1 MAENN
6 LDQQMETKI
15 EEQKQNQDNKKTKY
29 NKKFKKNKQEQE
41 QKQNQSEHQGG
52 EQEDNSKGLKIYPH
66 IVDQKFINLIDFD
79 QLDKLFN
86 SEIEKDQQE
95 AVIYLKAFIKEQKP
109 TLINLFDIF
118 DHYFNKEENKGL
130 LEKTVLRMFKILKC
144 LSTLQANSIIYK
156 SYFCL
161 IQQNSVKI
169 PEENQQFMTE
179 ISQAWKYVHTDSLNT
194 FLTIFD
200 IASQIKKEDVSDE
213 IKDLIVLQKYS
224 EAVKIISVF
233 SNFTSEL
240 APLLINSLTTNK
252 DASKAAD
259 LIKQFKLNPNQFPEV
274 EIRLKKMSLRYNL
287 RTYSWEFVAEL
298 FREQKDI
305 LGYAVEDLLF
315 NKQYNEAYSVLKSDD
330 QIIKYVHKKESLQ
343 ALNDPSIKFKVLPNR
358 LYTKDYFS
366 PQSENI
372 GQEPEGTHLNLSKD
386 FGITR
391 DKVFFI
397 NDVKSKDFEFAKKEL
412 ESAKQI
418 GLDGEFRPAVTKL
431 DNNSQ
436 SLALLQLATQNY
448 CFLFDPMALKNEKEY
463 EILQQNIFQ
472 NPNILKI
479 GHTISGDISMVA
491 SQLNGQLNFKCS
503 LDLAKLHKS
512 KNPEQKQSSLS
523 FIAKFQLGKGLCKG
537 EQTSNWSQ
545 RPLREAQIHYGALDA
560 YISIAL
566 YNKYIQLYGEKDLS
580 QFFERI

>member
-1 MAENN
+1 MAETNQ
-6 LDQQMETKI
+6 DQQMETKI
-15 EEQKQNQDNKKTKY
+15 EEQKQNQDKKKTKY
-29 NKKFKKNKQEQE
+29 QKKNKKNTHQEE
-41 QKQNQSEHQGG
+41 QKQNNSEQQD
-52 EQEDNSKGLKIYPH
+52 EQEDNNQGFKIYPH
-66 IVDQKFINLIDFD
+66 KVDHKFISQVDFA
-79 QLDKLFN
+79 QFDKLFN
-86 SEIEKDQQE
+86 SDIEKDQQE
-95 AVIYLKAFIKEQKP
+95 AVLYLKAFVKEKKP
-109 TLINLFDIF
+109 TLINFFDIF
-118 DHYFNKEENKGL
+118 DHYFKKEENKGL
-130 LEKTVLRMFKILKC
+130 LEKSVLKMFTILKC
-144 LSTLQANSIIYK
+144 LSSLQANSIIYK
-156 SYFCL
+156 SFFCV
-161 IQQNSVKI
+161 IQHNSVKI
-169 PEENQQFMTE
+169 PDQDKQYMEEIT
-179 ISQAWKYVHTDSLNT
+179 QAWKYVHTDSLST

-200 IASQIKKEDVSDE
+200 ITNQIKKKDVSQE
-213 IKDLIVLQKYS
+213 VKDLIVLQKYQ

-233 SNFTSEL
+233 SNYTSEL
-240 APLLINSLTTNK
+240 APQLIHSLTNNK

-259 LIKQFKLNPNQFPEV
+259 MIKQFKLNPNNFPEV
-274 EIRLKKMSLRYNL
+274 EIRLKKMSMRYNL

-305 LGYAVEDLLF
+305 LAYAVEDLLY
-315 NKQYNEAYSVLKSDD
+315 NKQYNEAYSILKSDE
-330 QIIKYVHKKESLQ
+330 QIIKYVHKKESLE
-343 ALNDPSIKFKVLPNR
+343 ALNDPSIKFEVLPNK
-358 LYTKDYFS
+358 LYTMDYFS

-372 GQEPEGTHLNLSKD
+372 GLEPEGTHLNLSKD

-397 NDVKSKDFEFAKKEL
+397 NNVKSQDFEFAKKEL

-463 EILQQNIFQ
+463 ELLQQNIFQ

-491 SQLNGQLNFKCS
+491 SQLNGQLNFKGS
-503 LDLAKLHKS
+503 LDLAKLHKV

-523 FIAKFQLGKGLCKG
+523 FIAKFQLGKALCKG

-566 YNKYIQLYGEKDLS
+566 YNKYIELYGEKDLN
-580 QFFERI
+580 QFVERI

>member
-1 MAENN
+1 MAETN
-6 LDQQMETKI
+6 LDQQMETNI

-29 NKKFKKNKQEQE
+29 NKKNKKNTQGQE
-41 QKQNQSEHQGG
+41 QKQNYSEQQG
-52 EQEDNSKGLKIYPH
+52 EQEDNSQGFKIYPH
-66 IVDQKFINLIDFD
+66 NVDQKFIALIDCA

-86 SEIEKDQQE
+86 SEVEKDQQE
-95 AVIYLKAFIKEQKP
+95 AVIYLKAFIKDKKP
-109 TLINLFDIF
+109 TLVNLFDIF

-130 LEKTVLRMFKILKC
+130 LEKSVLRMIRILKC
-144 LSTLQANSIIYK
+144 FSTLQANSIIYK
-156 SYFCL
+156 SYFCV

-169 PEENQQFMTE
+169 PNQNQQYMEE

-200 IASQIKKEDVSDE
+200 IASQIKKEDVSEE
-213 IKDLIVLQKYS
+213 IKDLIVLQKYQ

-233 SNFTSEL
+233 SNFASDL
-240 APLLINSLTTNK
+240 APQLINSLTTNK

-259 LIKQFKLNPNQFPEV
+259 LIKQFKLNPDHFPEV
-274 EIRLKKMSLRYNL
+274 EIRLKKMSVRYNL

-305 LGYAVEDLLF
+305 LGYAVEDLLY
-315 NKQYNEAYSVLKSDD
+315 NKQYNKAYSILKSDD
-330 QIIKYVHKKESLQ
+330 QIIKYVYKKESLQ
-343 ALNDPSIKFKVLPNR
+343 ALNDPSIKFEILPNR
-358 LYTKDYFS
+358 LYTMDYFS

-372 GQEPEGTHLNLSKD
+372 GQEPQGTHLNLSKD

-397 NDVKSKDFEFAKKEL
+397 NDVKSNHFEFAKKEL

-436 SLALLQLATQNY
+436 SLALLQLATKNY
-448 CFLFDPMALKNEKEY
+448 CFLFDPTALKNEKEY
-463 EILQQNIFQ
+463 ELLQQNIFQ

-491 SQLNGQLNFKCS
+491 SQLNGQLNFKGS
-503 LDLAKLHKS
+503 LDLAKLHKA

-580 QFFERI
+580 QFIERI